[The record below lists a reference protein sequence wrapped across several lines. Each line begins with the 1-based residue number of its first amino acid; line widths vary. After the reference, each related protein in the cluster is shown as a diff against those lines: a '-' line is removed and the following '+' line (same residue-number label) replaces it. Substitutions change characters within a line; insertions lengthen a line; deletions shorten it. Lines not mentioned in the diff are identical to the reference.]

1 VEQSGI
7 EFVASTRG
15 VRVAVH
21 ELGGSGRPLLFAHAT
36 GFCGPVWRPVADEL
50 ADHRTVAL
58 DFRAHGR
65 SSRPDDG
72 DLHWGGAAEDL
83 LAVVDALGLDGSV
96 GVGHSMGGAALLL
109 AEQSRPG
116 TFAALWI
123 YEPIVMT
130 PSVRES
136 LLRESLEGENSLAVS
151 AARRRRRFPSARA
164 AFDNYASK
172 PPLDVLR
179 ADALRAYVEGG
190 FETLEDG
197 SVSLRCLPEDESET
211 FRMGPTHDA
220 AEHLAE
226 ITCPV
231 TVVKGR
237 DEPGP
242 AMFADAVAEA
252 LPHGR
257 LVQMPSLG
265 HFGPMEDPGAIAASI
280 RATVDRSA

>member
-1 VEQSGI
+1 MDL
-7 EFVASTRG
+7 VASTEG

-21 ELGGSGRPLLFAHAT
+21 DLGGTGRPILFGHAT
-36 GFCGPVWRPVADEL
+36 GFCGLVWRPVAHEL
-50 ADHRTVAL
+50 ADHHSVAL

-65 SSRPDDG
+65 SSRPVDG
-72 DLHWGGAAEDL
+72 DLHWRGAAEDL
-83 LAVVDALGLDGSV
+83 LAVVDALSLEGAY

-116 TFAALWI
+116 TFSALWL

-130 PSVRES
+130 AAMRDELGGGNP
-136 LLRESLEGENSLAVS
+136 LAE
-151 AARRRRRFPSARA
+151 AASRRRRGFASARA
-164 AFDNYASK
+164 ALENFASK
-172 PPLDVLR
+172 PPLDVMTRESLE
-179 ADALRAYVEGG
+179 AYVEGG

-197 SVSLRCLPEDESET
+197 SVTLRCRPEDESET

-220 AEHLAE
+220 GAHLAE
-226 ITCPV
+226 VSCPV

-242 AMFADAVAEA
+242 AMFADAVAGA

-257 LVQMPSLG
+257 LVQMPALG
-265 HFGPMEDPGAIAASI
+265 HFGPMEDPGAIAESI
-280 RATVDRSA
+280 RSAVAGSA

>member
-1 VEQSGI
+1 M
-7 EFVASTRG
+7 EFVASTGG

-21 ELGGSGRPLLFAHAT
+21 ELGGTGRPILFAHAT
-36 GFCGPVWRPVADEL
+36 GFCGPVWQPVARQL
-50 ADHRTVAL
+50 GDHRNVAL
-58 DFRAHGR
+58 DLRAHGR

-72 DLHWGGAAEDL
+72 DLHWRGAAEDL
-83 LAVVDALGLDGSV
+83 LAVVDAIGLDDSI

-109 AEQSRPG
+109 AEQARPG
-116 TFAALWI
+116 TFEALWL
-123 YEPIVMT
+123 YEPIVIT
-130 PSVRES
+130 PSMREA
-136 LLRESLEGENSLAVS
+136 LAGENSLAVS

-164 AFDNYASK
+164 AFENYASK

-179 ADALRAYVEGG
+179 PDALEAYVEGG

-197 SVSLRCLPEDESET
+197 SVTLRCAPEDESET

-220 AEHLAE
+220 AEHLGE
-226 ITCPV
+226 VTCTV

-237 DEPGP
+237 VEPGP
-242 AMFADAVAEA
+242 AMFADAVADG

-265 HFGPMEDPGAIAASI
+265 HFGPMEDPDAIAASI
-280 RATVDRSA
+280 RASADGSA